1 LFIYFNVNM
10 YAVMRMLV
18 LICDSYYI
26 CFMLTIEQTVT
37 VSDDH
42 RVYFDL
48 PPELPV
54 GRAKMKVTV
63 TPFTDISGADG
74 KIRLSKSMIDKMM
87 QEETLQSLTGL
98 LHTTMNAEEIR
109 TERLRKYEHTS

>member
-1 LFIYFNVNM
+1 
-10 YAVMRMLV
+10 MLV
-18 LICDSYYI
+18 LIRDSYYI
-26 CFMLTIEQTVT
+26 CSMLTIEQTVT
-37 VSDDH
+37 VPDDR

-54 GRAKMKVTV
+54 GRAKIEVTV
-63 TPFTDISGADG
+63 IPFTNISGAEG
-74 KIRLSKSMIDKMM
+74 KIRLSKSMIEKMM

-98 LHTTMNAEEIR
+98 LHTGMNAEEIR